1 MASNY
6 STLQASAL
14 LWSMA
19 SLGNSGNG
27 SGGSGTPGKDGNNWI
42 IVNEPLSDGFSAPL
56 GSKEGD
62 LIVDSDTEV
71 FRVVNQGGNLVVVST
86 GVTLRPESEQQKSL
100 YQLYLGLE
108 PMAPALTESQFR
120 TRFLEALEDNP
131 QFNLYEFYKSNS
143 GVEYL
148 TEQEFNEHFVA
159 LMDFDFQALETSINA
174 LKTTVNNLSD
184 KVTSLETQHTQDI
197 KDLTDKINTVDT
209 KVDNL
214 EAKHD
219 ADLDAL
225 REQHQSDVEELS
237 GLIDGLTTENS
248 KLKQDVADLQE
259 QFTNLENNVVVVIN
273 KFLQDNLPGI
283 VADEVAK
290 QLENWTPPEGGS
302 TTCCDILNTLTT
314 ANIIDGNK
322 QEGEKTKIDLLDG
335 NYISGPNIIVNGC
348 SCSCCIPKFI
358 IDGASEWTEEIKESL
373 VIFWNGDANT
383 RDFEYV
389 VETEGDTDGK
399 IAWAGDADP
408 SDDDE
413 SQFMSF
419 DDWIKFHG
427 LETIYANANDDDKQ
441 DMYNTYKNT
450 YIAKAREYLKGI

>member
-1 MASNY
+1 MNTNNGIAGAS
-6 STLQASAL
+6 LI
-14 LWSMA
+14 WSLA
-19 SLGNSGNG
+19 ALGNSG
-27 SGGSGTPGKDGNNWI
+27 SGGSGTGQKGEPGTAWVVYDNILDTGFPIPYPTLRNN
-42 IVNEPLSDGFSAPL
+42 
-56 GSKEGD
+56 D
-62 LIVDSDTEV
+62 LVLDSTGEI
-71 FRVVNQGGNLVVVST
+71 FRVETQNGEKVVVST
-86 GVTLRPESEQQKSL
+86 GVTLTSETVSKSL
-100 YQLYLGLE
+100 YQLYEDLQ
-108 PMAPALTESQFR
+108 PVPKYTESQFR
-120 TRFLEALEDNP
+120 TRFLEALEDHP
-131 QFNLYEFYKSNS
+131 QFNLYEFYKSNK

-159 LMDFDFQALETSINA
+159 LMDFDFQALETSVNS

-184 KVTSLETQHTQDI
+184 KVTTLETQHTQDI
-197 KDLTDKINTVDT
+197 QNLTDKINAVDT

-219 ADLDAL
+219 ADLNAL
-225 REQHQSDVEELS
+225 KKQHQDDVDELS
-237 GLIDGLTTENS
+237 GLIDGLTTENG
-248 KLKQDVADLQE
+248 KLKQDIADLQE
-259 QFTNLENNVVVVIN
+259 QVDGLENNIITAIN
-273 KFLQDNLPGI
+273 VFLTQKLPEL

-302 TTCCDILNTLTT
+302 TTCCDVLNTLTT

-322 QEGEKTKIDLLDG
+322 KEVEKTKIDLLDG

-389 VETEGDTDGK
+389 VETEGDTK
-399 IAWAGDADP
+399 NFVVWSGDADP

-427 LETIYANANDDDKQ
+427 LETIYANANENDKQ
-441 DMYNTYKNT
+441 DMYNTYQNT
-450 YIAKAREYLKGI
+450 YVAKAREYLKGI

>member
-1 MASNY
+1 MNTNNSLSAAALVY
-6 STLQASAL
+6 SL
-14 LWSMA
+14 A
-19 SLGNSGNG
+19 SLSGAG
-27 SGGSGTPGKDGNNWI
+27 SGGGSGQKGEQGTIWEVVSYPLTDGMSSPI
-42 IVNEPLSDGFSAPL
+42 GLRP
-56 GSKEGD
+56 GD
-62 LIVDSDTEV
+62 LVLDSYGEIY
-71 FRVVNQGGNLVVVST
+71 RIEEQNGELVTIST
-86 GVTLRPESEQQKSL
+86 GVTLSPTVDSKSL
-100 YQLYLGLE
+100 YELYTDLQ
-108 PMAPALTESQFR
+108 PNPKYTESQFR

-131 QFNLYEFYKSNS
+131 QFNLYEFYKSNK

-159 LMDFDFQALETSINA
+159 LMDFDFQALETSINS

-184 KVTSLETQHTQDI
+184 KVTTLETQHTQDI
-197 KDLTDKINTVDT
+197 KDLTDKITAVDT

-214 EAKHD
+214 ETKHD
-219 ADLDAL
+219 ADLNAL
-225 REQHQSDVEELS
+225 KKQHQDDVDELS
-237 GLIDGLTTENS
+237 GLIDGLTAENS
-248 KLKQDVADLQE
+248 KLKTDIADLQE
-259 QFTNLENNVVVVIN
+259 QVNNLESNVITAIN
-273 KFLQDNLPGI
+273 LFLKDKLPGM

-302 TTCCDILNTLTT
+302 TTCCDVLNTLTT

-389 VETEGDTDGK
+389 VETEGDTDSQVWG
-399 IAWAGDADP
+399 GDADP

-427 LETIYANANDDDKQ
+427 LETIYANATEDDKQ

-450 YIAKAREYLKGI
+450 YVAKAREYLKGI

>member
-1 MASNY
+1 MANY
-6 STLQASAL
+6 QTSLQSSAL

-19 SLGNSGNG
+19 SLANKG
-27 SGGSGTPGKDGNNWI
+27 GGSGSEPGRPGSQWYFLPGPIAENQPAESYMNVGD
-42 IVNEPLSDGFSAPL
+42 IVMDE
-56 GSKEGD
+56 
-62 LIVDSDTEV
+62 VDTEL
-71 FRVVNQGGNLVVVST
+71 FRVVNQGGQKVLSST

-100 YQLYLGLE
+100 YELYLCLE
-108 PMAPALTESQFR
+108 PIAPLTESQFR
-120 TRFLEALEDNP
+120 TRFLEALEDHP

-159 LMDFDFQALETSINA
+159 LMDFDFQALETSVNS

-184 KVTSLETQHTQDI
+184 KVTNLETQHTQDI
-197 KDLTDKINTVDT
+197 QDLTDKINAVDT

-214 EAKHD
+214 ETKHD
-219 ADLDAL
+219 ADLNAL
-225 REQHQSDVEELS
+225 KKQHQDDVDELS
-237 GLIDGLTTENS
+237 GLIDGLTTENT
-248 KLKQDVADLQE
+248 KLKQDVVDLQE
-259 QFTNLENNVVVVIN
+259 QVDGLENNIITAIN
-273 KFLQDNLPGI
+273 VFLTQKLPEL
-283 VADEVAK
+283 VEQEVAK

-302 TTCCDILNTLTT
+302 TTCCDVLNTLTT

-322 QEGEKTKIDLLDG
+322 KEGEKTKIDLLDG

-383 RDFEYV
+383 RDFEYI

-408 SDDDE
+408 SDDDA

-441 DMYNTYKNT
+441 DIYNTYKNT
-450 YIAKAREYLKGI
+450 YVAKAREYLKGI